1 MTEFFGTLCPASKM
15 REKFPMQT
23 RKYILAATVLFG
35 GLIALGFTARA
46 EQPEGYTLVWS
57 DEFDGKSVDT
67 DKWMFRQD
75 SVFNSTQKDEN
86 VSVRD
91 GKLIIALKAEK
102 AGKKNYTGGGVISK
116 REFLYGYYEARFK
129 LPATRGWHTS
139 FWMSSTGTDEK
150 HVRIGGAGPHEL
162 DVCEHESYKRDEY
175 KRSLWMRK
183 PKAGSDLKPIGTWK
197 AIHTPDLTTD
207 FHTWGCEFTPTTLR
221 YFFDGKEIEH
231 WDISNYEHGKQRI
244 LLTSIAAKL
253 GADGKTGDPVDT
265 ELPAYAEYEYV
276 RFYEKK

>member
-1 MTEFFGTLCPASKM
+1 MTRFILCAIVLVYGLVVRPSLAS
-15 REKFPMQT
+15 
-23 RKYILAATVLFG
+23 
-35 GLIALGFTARA
+35 A
-46 EQPEGYTLVWS
+46 EPPDGYKLVWS

-67 DKWMFRQD
+67 DKWTFRLD
-75 SVFNSTQKDEN
+75 SIKNSTQKQEN

-91 GKLIIALKAEK
+91 GALRIALKAER
-102 AGKKNYTGGGVISK
+102 AGNKNYTGGGVISK
-116 REFLYGYYEARFK
+116 REFIYGYYESRFK

-183 PKAGSDLKPIGTWK
+183 PKSGSGLKPIGTWK

-207 FHTWGCEFTPTTLR
+207 FHTWGCEFTPTTLV
-221 YFFDGKEIEH
+221 YYFDGKEIER
-231 WDISNYEHGKQRI
+231 WDVSGYEHGKQRI
-244 LLTSIAAKL
+244 LLTSIAAKF
-253 GADGKTGDPVDT
+253 GANGKTGDPVDA
-265 ELPAYAEYEYV
+265 ELPAYADFDYV